1 METLFWAAAG
11 GDSRKGGKKKR
22 HSRENAGRHSLF
34 IDIAILTA
42 LAENC
47 NVDKKL
53 LGKIIK
59 KTEGLVK
66 SDEFVQNIEKK
77 DGGRDGK
84 AV

>member
-1 METLFWAAAG
+1 MAALFWAAVG
-11 GDSRKGGKKKR
+11 GDSRKGAKKER

-42 LAENC
+42 SDENC
-47 NVDKKL
+47 NGNKKF

-59 KTEGLVK
+59 KTETLVK

-77 DGGRDGK
+77 NGGRHGK